1 VKISIS
7 GIRGIFGKDLML
19 NDVLKFSNNFSVLIK
34 SKKCVI
40 GTDTRLSRNMI
51 AETVKAGLMQCGIDI
66 YNLGIVPTPVV
77 FRESRKYGAGIVIT
91 SSHNPT
97 EWNGLK
103 LIIEG
108 KGVNQEQLEI
118 ITNEQ
123 ITSKSN
129 IGLENNINS
138 AYIDDAVKII
148 GKVSNS
154 PKVIVD
160 VGGGSAK
167 NIASSLLQK
176 IGCNVI
182 TINDD
187 LEKSS
192 RGPDPTSDPLDELI
206 SKSKDSDI
214 GFAFDLDA
222 DRLVVVK
229 NGKKL
234 SSDVTL
240 GLGVAKALQLGCK
253 NFVLSLDTS
262 ISIEKYIKKKGGT
275 VFRSKVGEVNVIEK
289 IIETQSCAGGEGS
302 SGGFIFPDFNFCRD
316 GILTSGL
323 IVSLMRKDEF
333 HDVLNLMEGY
343 HQIRE
348 KIEVDLECQEKIL
361 KAVFD
366 ILKEKYRDLQTLD
379 GIKVVVN
386 EDSWFLIRKSNTE
399 NIIRISTESNSL
411 EDAKNIHLQIKELVK
426 QSHEQIK
433 RKKDN

>member
-1 VKISIS
+1 
-7 GIRGIFGKDLML
+7 
-19 NDVLKFSNNFSVLIK
+19 
-34 SKKCVI
+34 
-40 GTDTRLSRNMI
+40 
-51 AETVKAGLMQCGIDI
+51 MQCGVDI
-66 YNLGIVPTPVV
+66 YNLGVVPTPVV
-77 FRESRKYGAGIVIT
+77 FRESQKYGAGIVVT
-91 SSHNPT
+91 ASHNPT

-103 LIIEG
+103 MLIDG
-108 KGVNQEQLEI
+108 KGINQEQLDL

-123 ITSKSN
+123 VTNKSK

-138 AYIDDAVKII
+138 AYVDEAAQII
-148 GKVSNS
+148 GKVSDN

-176 IGCNVI
+176 IGCDVI
-182 TINDD
+182 TINND

-192 RGPDPTSDPLDELI
+192 RGPDPTSDPLDELV
-206 SKSKDSDI
+206 SKSKNVDI

-234 SSDVTL
+234 SSDSTL
-240 GLGVAKALQLGCK
+240 GLGVAKALELGCK
-253 NFVLSLDTS
+253 NFVLSQDTS

-289 IIETQSCAGGEGS
+289 IVETQSCAGGEGS

-333 HDVLNLMEGY
+333 SDVLNLMEKY

-348 KIEVDLECQEKIL
+348 KIEVGLEYQEKIL
-361 KAVFD
+361 KNLFD
-366 ILKEKYRDLQTLD
+366 VLKEKYRNLQTLD
-379 GIKVVVN
+379 GIKVIVD

-411 EDAKNIHLQIKELVK
+411 EDARNIHLQTKELVK
-426 QSHEQIK
+426 QSYEQIK
-433 RKKDN
+433 

>member
-1 VKISIS
+1 
-7 GIRGIFGKDLML
+7 ML
-19 NDVLKFSNNFSVLIK
+19 NDVLKFSNSFSVLIK
-34 SKKCVI
+34 SKKCAV
-40 GTDTRLSRNMI
+40 GTDTRLSRNII
-51 AETVKAGLMQCGIDI
+51 AETVKAGLMQCGVDI
-66 YNLGIVPTPVV
+66 YNLGVVPTPVV
-77 FRESRKYGAGIVIT
+77 FRESRKYGAGIVVT
-91 SSHNPT
+91 ASHNPT

-103 LIIEG
+103 MLIDG
-108 KGVNQEQLEI
+108 KGINQEQLDL

-123 ITSKSN
+123 VTNKSK

-138 AYIDDAVKII
+138 AYVDEAAQII
-148 GKVSNS
+148 GKVSDN

-176 IGCNVI
+176 IGCDVI
-182 TINDD
+182 TINND

-192 RGPDPTSDPLDELI
+192 RGPDPTSDPLDELV
-206 SKSKDSDI
+206 SKSKDVDI

-234 SSDVTL
+234 SSDSTL
-240 GLGVAKALQLGCK
+240 GLGVAKALELGCK

-289 IIETQSCAGGEGS
+289 IVETQSCAGGEGS

-333 HDVLNLMEGY
+333 SDVLNLMEKY

-348 KIEVDLECQEKIL
+348 KIEVGLEYQEKVL
-361 KAVFD
+361 KNLFD
-366 ILKEKYRDLQTLD
+366 VLKEKYRNLQTLD
-379 GIKVVVN
+379 GIKVIVD

-411 EDAKNIHLQIKELVK
+411 EDARNIHLQIKELVK
-426 QSHEQIK
+426 QSYEQIK
-433 RKKDN
+433 

>member
-1 VKISIS
+1 
-7 GIRGIFGKDLML
+7 ML
-19 NDVLKFSNNFSVLIK
+19 NDILKFSDSFSVLIK
-34 SKKCVI
+34 SKKCVV
-40 GTDTRLSRNMI
+40 GTDTRLSRNII
-51 AETVKAGLMQCGIDI
+51 AETVKAGLMQCGVDI

-77 FRESRKYGAGIVIT
+77 FRESQKYGAGIVVT
-91 SSHNPT
+91 ASHNPT

-103 LIIEG
+103 MLIDG
-108 KGVNQEQLEI
+108 KGINQEHLDL

-123 ITSKSN
+123 VTNKSM

-138 AYIDDAVKII
+138 AYVDEAAQII
-148 GKVSNS
+148 GKVSDN

-176 IGCNVI
+176 IGCDVI
-182 TINDD
+182 TINND

-192 RGPDPTSDPLDELI
+192 RGPDPTSDPLDELV
-206 SKSKDSDI
+206 SKSKDVDI

-234 SSDVTL
+234 SSDSTL
-240 GLGVAKALQLGCK
+240 GLGVAKALELGCK

-289 IIETQSCAGGEGS
+289 IVETQSCAGGEGS

-333 HDVLNLMEGY
+333 SDVLNLMEKY

-348 KIEVDLECQEKIL
+348 KIEVGLEYQEKVL
-361 KAVFD
+361 KNLFD
-366 ILKEKYRDLQTLD
+366 VLKEKYRNLQTLD
-379 GIKVVVN
+379 GIKVIVD

-411 EDAKNIHLQIKELVK
+411 EDARNIHLQTKELVK
-426 QSHEQIK
+426 QSYEQIK
-433 RKKDN
+433 

>member
-1 VKISIS
+1 
-7 GIRGIFGKDLML
+7 ML
-19 NDVLKFSNNFSVLIK
+19 NDILKFSNSFSVLIK
-34 SKKCVI
+34 SKKCVV
-40 GTDTRLSRNMI
+40 GTDTRLSRNII
-51 AETVKAGLMQCGIDI
+51 AETVKAGLMLCGVDI

-77 FRESRKYGAGIVIT
+77 FRESRKYGAGIVVT
-91 SSHNPT
+91 ASHNPT

-103 LIIEG
+103 MLIDG
-108 KGVNQEQLEI
+108 KGINQEQLDL

-123 ITSKSN
+123 VTNKSK

-138 AYIDDAVKII
+138 AYVDEAAQII
-148 GKVSNS
+148 GKVSDN

-176 IGCNVI
+176 IGCDVI
-182 TINDD
+182 TINND

-192 RGPDPTSDPLDELI
+192 RGPDPTSDPLDELV
-206 SKSKDSDI
+206 SKSKDVDI

-234 SSDVTL
+234 SSDSTL
-240 GLGVAKALQLGCK
+240 GLGVAKALELGCK

-275 VFRSKVGEVNVIEK
+275 VFRSKVGEVNVIKK
-289 IIETQSCAGGEGS
+289 IVETQSCAGGEGS

-333 HDVLNLMEGY
+333 SDVLNLMEKY

-348 KIEVDLECQEKIL
+348 KIEVGLEYQEKVL
-361 KAVFD
+361 KNLFD
-366 ILKEKYRDLQTLD
+366 VLKEKYRNLQTLD
-379 GIKVVVN
+379 GIKVIVD

-411 EDAKNIHLQIKELVK
+411 EDARNIHLQTKELVK
-426 QSHEQIK
+426 QSYEQIK
-433 RKKDN
+433 

>member
-1 VKISIS
+1 
-7 GIRGIFGKDLML
+7 ML
-19 NDVLKFSNNFSVLIK
+19 NDVLKFSNSFSVLIK
-34 SKKCVI
+34 SKKCVV
-40 GTDTRLSRNMI
+40 GTDTRLSRNII
-51 AETVKAGLMQCGIDI
+51 AETVKAGLMQCGVDI
-66 YNLGIVPTPVV
+66 YNLGVVPTPVI
-77 FRESRKYGAGIVIT
+77 FRESRKYGAGIVVT
-91 SSHNPT
+91 ASHNPT

-103 LIIEG
+103 MLIDG
-108 KGVNQEQLEI
+108 KGINQEQVDL

-123 ITSKSN
+123 VTNKSK

-138 AYIDDAVKII
+138 AYVDEAAQII
-148 GKVSNS
+148 GKVSDN

-176 IGCNVI
+176 IGCDVI
-182 TINDD
+182 TINND

-192 RGPDPTSDPLDELI
+192 RGPDPTSDPLDELV
-206 SKSKDSDI
+206 SKSKDVDI

-234 SSDVTL
+234 SSDSTL
-240 GLGVAKALQLGCK
+240 GLGVAKALELGCK

-289 IIETQSCAGGEGS
+289 IVETQSCAGGEGS

-333 HDVLNLMEGY
+333 SDVLNLMEKY

-348 KIEVDLECQEKIL
+348 KIEVGLEYQEKIL
-361 KAVFD
+361 KNLFD
-366 ILKEKYRDLQTLD
+366 VLKEKYRNLQTLD
-379 GIKVVVN
+379 GIKVIVD

-411 EDAKNIHLQIKELVK
+411 EDARNIHLQTKELVK
-426 QSHEQIK
+426 QSYEQIK
-433 RKKDN
+433 

>member
-1 VKISIS
+1 
-7 GIRGIFGKDLML
+7 ML
-19 NDVLKFSNNFSVLIK
+19 NDVLKFSNSFSVLIK
-34 SKKCVI
+34 SKKCVV
-40 GTDTRLSRNMI
+40 GTDTRLSRNII
-51 AETVKAGLMQCGIDI
+51 AETVKAGLMQCGVDI
-66 YNLGIVPTPVV
+66 YNLGVVPTPVV
-77 FRESRKYGAGIVIT
+77 FKESQKYGAGIVVT
-91 SSHNPT
+91 ASHNPT

-103 LIIEG
+103 MLIDG
-108 KGVNQEQLEI
+108 KGINQEQLDL

-123 ITSKSN
+123 VTDKSK

-138 AYIDDAVKII
+138 AYVDEAAQII
-148 GKVSNS
+148 GKVSDN

-176 IGCNVI
+176 IGCDVI
-182 TINDD
+182 TINND

-192 RGPDPTSDPLDELI
+192 RGPDPTSDPLDELV
-206 SKSKDSDI
+206 SKSKNVDI

-234 SSDVTL
+234 SSDSTL
-240 GLGVAKALQLGCK
+240 GLGVAKALELGCK
-253 NFVLSLDTS
+253 NFVLSQDTS

-275 VFRSKVGEVNVIEK
+275 VFRSKIGEVNVIEK
-289 IIETQSCAGGEGS
+289 IVETQSCAGGEGS

-333 HDVLNLMEGY
+333 NDVLNLMEKY

-348 KIEVDLECQEKIL
+348 KIEVGLEYQEKVL
-361 KAVFD
+361 KNLFD
-366 ILKEKYRDLQTLD
+366 VLKEKYRNLQTLD
-379 GIKVVVN
+379 GIKVIVD

-411 EDAKNIHLQIKELVK
+411 EDARNIHLQTKELVK
-426 QSHEQIK
+426 QSYEQIK
-433 RKKDN
+433 

>member
-1 VKISIS
+1 
-7 GIRGIFGKDLML
+7 ML
-19 NDVLKFSNNFSVLIK
+19 NDVLKFSNSFSVLIK
-34 SKKCVI
+34 SKKCVV
-40 GTDTRLSRNMI
+40 GTDTRLSRNII
-51 AETVKAGLMQCGIDI
+51 AETVKAGLMQCGVDI
-66 YNLGIVPTPVV
+66 YNLGVVPTPVV
-77 FRESRKYGAGIVIT
+77 FRESRKYGAGIVVT
-91 SSHNPT
+91 ASHNPT

-103 LIIEG
+103 MLIDG
-108 KGVNQEQLEI
+108 KGINQEQLDL

-123 ITSKSN
+123 VTNKSK

-138 AYIDDAVKII
+138 AYVDEAAQII
-148 GKVSNS
+148 GKVSDN

-176 IGCNVI
+176 IGCDVI
-182 TINDD
+182 TINND

-192 RGPDPTSDPLDELI
+192 RGPDPTSDPLDELV
-206 SKSKDSDI
+206 SKSKDVDI

-234 SSDVTL
+234 SSDSTL
-240 GLGVAKALQLGCK
+240 GLGVAKALELGCK

-289 IIETQSCAGGEGS
+289 IVETQSCAGGEGS

-333 HDVLNLMEGY
+333 SDVLNLMEKY

-348 KIEVDLECQEKIL
+348 KIELGLEYQEKVL
-361 KAVFD
+361 KNLFD
-366 ILKEKYRDLQTLD
+366 VLKEKYRNLQTLD
-379 GIKVVVN
+379 GIKVIVD

-411 EDAKNIHLQIKELVK
+411 EDARNIHLQTKELVK
-426 QSHEQIK
+426 QSYEQIK
-433 RKKDN
+433 

>member
-1 VKISIS
+1 
-7 GIRGIFGKDLML
+7 ML

-34 SKKCVI
+34 SKKCVV
-40 GTDTRLSRNMI
+40 GTDTRLSRNII
-51 AETVKAGLMQCGIDI
+51 AENVKAGLMQCGVDI

-77 FRESRKYGAGIVIT
+77 FRESQKYGAGIVVT
-91 SSHNPT
+91 ASHNPT

-103 LIIEG
+103 MLIDG
-108 KGVNQEQLEI
+108 KGINQEQLDL

-123 ITSKSN
+123 VTNKSK

-138 AYIDDAVKII
+138 AYVDEAAQII
-148 GKVSNS
+148 GKVSDN

-176 IGCNVI
+176 IGCDVI
-182 TINDD
+182 TINND

-192 RGPDPTSDPLDELI
+192 RGPDPTSDPLDELV
-206 SKSKDSDI
+206 SKSKDVDI

-234 SSDVTL
+234 SSDSTL
-240 GLGVAKALQLGCK
+240 GLGVAKALELGCK

-289 IIETQSCAGGEGS
+289 IVETQSCAGGEGS

-333 HDVLNLMEGY
+333 SDVLNLMEKY

-348 KIEVDLECQEKIL
+348 KIEVGLEYQEKVL
-361 KAVFD
+361 KNLFD
-366 ILKEKYRDLQTLD
+366 VLKEKYRNLQTLD
-379 GIKVVVN
+379 GIKVIVD

-411 EDAKNIHLQIKELVK
+411 EDARNIHLQTKELVK
-426 QSHEQIK
+426 QSYEQIK
-433 RKKDN
+433 

>member
-1 VKISIS
+1 
-7 GIRGIFGKDLML
+7 ML
-19 NDVLKFSNNFSVLIK
+19 NDVLKFSNSFSVLIK
-34 SKKCVI
+34 SKKCVV
-40 GTDTRLSRNMI
+40 GTDTRLSRNII
-51 AETVKAGLMQCGIDI
+51 AETVKAGLMQCGVDI
-66 YNLGIVPTPVV
+66 YNLGVVPTPVV
-77 FRESRKYGAGIVIT
+77 FRESRKYGAGIVVT
-91 SSHNPT
+91 ASHNPT

-103 LIIEG
+103 MLIDG
-108 KGVNQEQLEI
+108 KGINQEQLDL

-123 ITSKSN
+123 VTNKSK

-138 AYIDDAVKII
+138 AYVDEAAQII
-148 GKVSNS
+148 GKVSDN

-176 IGCNVI
+176 IGCDVI
-182 TINDD
+182 TINND

-192 RGPDPTSDPLDELI
+192 RGPDPTSDPLDELV
-206 SKSKDSDI
+206 SKSKDVDI

-234 SSDVTL
+234 SSDSTL
-240 GLGVAKALQLGCK
+240 GLGVAKALELGCK

-289 IIETQSCAGGEGS
+289 IVETQSCAGGEGS

-333 HDVLNLMEGY
+333 SDVLNLMEKY

-348 KIEVDLECQEKIL
+348 KIEVGLEYQEKIL
-361 KAVFD
+361 KNLFD
-366 ILKEKYRDLQTLD
+366 VLKEKYRNLQTLD
-379 GIKVVVN
+379 GIKVVVD

-411 EDAKNIHLQIKELVK
+411 EDARNIHLQTKELVK
-426 QSHEQIK
+426 QSYEQIK
-433 RKKDN
+433 

>member
-1 VKISIS
+1 
-7 GIRGIFGKDLML
+7 ML

-34 SKKCVI
+34 SKKCVV
-40 GTDTRLSRNMI
+40 GTDTRLSRNII
-51 AETVKAGLMQCGIDI
+51 AETVKAGLMQCGVDI
-66 YNLGIVPTPVV
+66 YNLGVVPTPVV
-77 FRESRKYGAGIVIT
+77 FRESQKYGAGIVVT
-91 SSHNPT
+91 ASHNPT

-103 LIIEG
+103 MLIDG
-108 KGVNQEQLEI
+108 KGINQEQLDL

-123 ITSKSN
+123 VTNKSK

-138 AYIDDAVKII
+138 AYVDEAAQII
-148 GKVSNS
+148 GKVSDN

-176 IGCNVI
+176 IGCDVI
-182 TINDD
+182 TINND

-192 RGPDPTSDPLDELI
+192 RGPDPTSDPLDELV
-206 SKSKDSDI
+206 SKSKNVDI

-234 SSDVTL
+234 SSDSTL
-240 GLGVAKALQLGCK
+240 GLGVAKALELGCK

-289 IIETQSCAGGEGS
+289 IVETQSCAGGEGS

-333 HDVLNLMEGY
+333 SDVLNLMEKY

-348 KIEVDLECQEKIL
+348 KIEVGLEYQEKVL
-361 KAVFD
+361 KNLFD
-366 ILKEKYRDLQTLD
+366 ILKEKYRNLQTLD
-379 GIKVVVN
+379 GIKVIVG

-411 EDAKNIHLQIKELVK
+411 EDARNIHLQTKELVK
-426 QSHEQIK
+426 QSYEQIK
-433 RKKDN
+433 

>member
-1 VKISIS
+1 
-7 GIRGIFGKDLML
+7 ML

-316 GILTSGL
+316 GI
-323 IVSLMRKDEF
+323 
-333 HDVLNLMEGY
+333 
-343 HQIRE
+343 
-348 KIEVDLECQEKIL
+348 
-361 KAVFD
+361 
-366 ILKEKYRDLQTLD
+366 
-379 GIKVVVN
+379 
-386 EDSWFLIRKSNTE
+386 
-399 NIIRISTESNSL
+399 
-411 EDAKNIHLQIKELVK
+411 
-426 QSHEQIK
+426 
-433 RKKDN
+433 

>member
-1 VKISIS
+1 
-7 GIRGIFGKDLML
+7 ML
-19 NDVLKFSNNFSVLIK
+19 NDILKFSNSFSVLIK
-34 SKKCVI
+34 SKKCVV
-40 GTDTRLSRNMI
+40 GTDTRLSRNII
-51 AETVKAGLMQCGIDI
+51 AETVKAGLMQCGVDI
-66 YNLGIVPTPVV
+66 YNLGVVPTPVV
-77 FRESRKYGAGIVIT
+77 FRESRKYGAGIVVT
-91 SSHNPT
+91 ASHNPT

-103 LIIEG
+103 MLIDG
-108 KGVNQEQLEI
+108 KGINQEQLDL

-123 ITSKSN
+123 VTNKSK

-138 AYIDDAVKII
+138 AYVDEAAQII
-148 GKVSNS
+148 GKVSDN

-176 IGCNVI
+176 IGCDVI
-182 TINDD
+182 TINND

-192 RGPDPTSDPLDELI
+192 RGPDPTSDPLDELV
-206 SKSKDSDI
+206 SKSKDVDI

-234 SSDVTL
+234 SSDSTL
-240 GLGVAKALQLGCK
+240 GLGVAKALELGCK

-289 IIETQSCAGGEGS
+289 IVETQSCAGGEGS

-333 HDVLNLMEGY
+333 SDVLNLMEKY

-348 KIEVDLECQEKIL
+348 KIEVGLEYQEKVL
-361 KAVFD
+361 KNLFD
-366 ILKEKYRDLQTLD
+366 ILKEKYRNLQTLD
-379 GIKVVVN
+379 GIKVIVD

-411 EDAKNIHLQIKELVK
+411 EDARNIHLQTKELVK
-426 QSHEQIK
+426 QSYEQIK
-433 RKKDN
+433 

>member
-1 VKISIS
+1 
-7 GIRGIFGKDLML
+7 ML
-19 NDVLKFSNNFSVLIK
+19 NDVLKFSNSFSVLIK
-34 SKKCVI
+34 SKKCVV
-40 GTDTRLSRNMI
+40 GTDTRLSRNII
-51 AETVKAGLMQCGIDI
+51 AETVKAGLMQCGVDI
-66 YNLGIVPTPVV
+66 YNLGVVPTPVV
-77 FRESRKYGAGIVIT
+77 FRESRKYGAGIVVT
-91 SSHNPT
+91 ASHNPT

-103 LIIEG
+103 MLIDG
-108 KGVNQEQLEI
+108 KGINQEQLDL

-123 ITSKSN
+123 VTNKSK

-138 AYIDDAVKII
+138 AYVDEAAQII
-148 GKVSNS
+148 GKVSDN

-176 IGCNVI
+176 IGCDVI
-182 TINDD
+182 TINND

-192 RGPDPTSDPLDELI
+192 RGPDPTSDPLDELV
-206 SKSKDSDI
+206 SKSKVVDI

-234 SSDVTL
+234 SSDSTL
-240 GLGVAKALQLGCK
+240 GLGVAKALELGCK

-289 IIETQSCAGGEGS
+289 IVETQSCAGGEGS

-333 HDVLNLMEGY
+333 SDVLNLMEKY

-348 KIEVDLECQEKIL
+348 KIEVGLEYQEKVL
-361 KAVFD
+361 KNLFD
-366 ILKEKYRDLQTLD
+366 ILKEKYRNLQTLD
-379 GIKVVVN
+379 GIKVIVD

-411 EDAKNIHLQIKELVK
+411 EDARNIHLQTKELVK
-426 QSHEQIK
+426 QSYEQIK
-433 RKKDN
+433 

>member
-1 VKISIS
+1 
-7 GIRGIFGKDLML
+7 ML
-19 NDVLKFSNNFSVLIK
+19 NDVLKFSNSFSVLIK
-34 SKKCVI
+34 SKKCVV
-40 GTDTRLSRNMI
+40 GTDTRLSRNII
-51 AETVKAGLMQCGIDI
+51 AETVKAGLMQCGVDI
-66 YNLGIVPTPVV
+66 YNLGVVPTPVV
-77 FRESRKYGAGIVIT
+77 FRESRKYGAGIVVT
-91 SSHNPT
+91 ASHNPT

-103 LIIEG
+103 MLIDG
-108 KGVNQEQLEI
+108 KGINQEQLDL

-123 ITSKSN
+123 VTNKSK

-138 AYIDDAVKII
+138 AYVDEAAQII
-148 GKVSNS
+148 GKISDN

-167 NIASSLLQK
+167 NTASSLLQK
-176 IGCNVI
+176 IGCDVI
-182 TINDD
+182 TINND

-192 RGPDPTSDPLDELI
+192 RGPDPTSDPLDELV
-206 SKSKDSDI
+206 SKSKDVDI

-234 SSDVTL
+234 SSDSTL
-240 GLGVAKALQLGCK
+240 GLGVAKALELGCK
-253 NFVLSLDTS
+253 NFVLSQDTS

-289 IIETQSCAGGEGS
+289 IVETQSCAGGEGS

-333 HDVLNLMEGY
+333 SDVLNLMEKY

-348 KIEVDLECQEKIL
+348 KIEVGLEYQEKIL
-361 KAVFD
+361 KNLFD
-366 ILKEKYRDLQTLD
+366 ILKEKYRNLQTLD
-379 GIKVVVN
+379 GIKVIVD
-386 EDSWFLIRKSNTE
+386 EDSLILIRKSNTE

-411 EDAKNIHLQIKELVK
+411 EDARNIHLQTKELVK
-426 QSHEQIK
+426 QSYEQIK
-433 RKKDN
+433 

>member
-1 VKISIS
+1 
-7 GIRGIFGKDLML
+7 ML

-34 SKKCVI
+34 SKKCVV
-40 GTDTRLSRNMI
+40 GTDTRLSRNII
-51 AETVKAGLMQCGIDI
+51 AETVKAGLMQCGVDI

-77 FRESRKYGAGIVIT
+77 FRESQKYGAGIVVT
-91 SSHNPT
+91 ASHNPT

-103 LIIEG
+103 MLIDG
-108 KGVNQEQLEI
+108 KGINQEQLDL

-123 ITSKSN
+123 VTNKSK

-138 AYIDDAVKII
+138 AYVDEAAQII
-148 GKVSNS
+148 GKVSDN

-167 NIASSLLQK
+167 NIVSSLLQK
-176 IGCNVI
+176 IGCDVI
-182 TINDD
+182 TINND

-192 RGPDPTSDPLDELI
+192 RGPDPTSDPLDELV
-206 SKSKDSDI
+206 SKSKDVDI

-234 SSDVTL
+234 SSDSTL
-240 GLGVAKALQLGCK
+240 GLGVAKALELGCK

-275 VFRSKVGEVNVIEK
+275 VFRSKVGEVNVIKK
-289 IIETQSCAGGEGS
+289 IVETQSCAGGEGS

-333 HDVLNLMEGY
+333 SDVLNLMEKY

-348 KIEVDLECQEKIL
+348 KIEVGLEYQEKVL
-361 KAVFD
+361 KNLFGV
-366 ILKEKYRDLQTLD
+366 LKEKYRNLQTLD
-379 GIKVVVN
+379 GIKVIVD
-386 EDSWFLIRKSNTE
+386 EDRWFLIRKSNTE

-411 EDAKNIHLQIKELVK
+411 EDARNIHLQTKELVK
-426 QSHEQIK
+426 QSYEQIK
-433 RKKDN
+433 

>member
-1 VKISIS
+1 
-7 GIRGIFGKDLML
+7 ML
-19 NDVLKFSNNFSVLIK
+19 NDVLKFSNSFSVLIK
-34 SKKCVI
+34 SKKCVV
-40 GTDTRLSRNMI
+40 GTDTRLSRNII
-51 AETVKAGLMQCGIDI
+51 AETVKAGLMQCGVDI
-66 YNLGIVPTPVV
+66 YNLGVVPTPVV
-77 FRESRKYGAGIVIT
+77 FRESRKYGAGIVVT
-91 SSHNPT
+91 ASHNPT

-103 LIIEG
+103 MLIDG
-108 KGVNQEQLEI
+108 KGINQEQLDL

-123 ITSKSN
+123 VTNKSK

-138 AYIDDAVKII
+138 AYVDEAAQII
-148 GKVSNS
+148 GKVSDN

-176 IGCNVI
+176 IGCDVI
-182 TINDD
+182 TINND

-192 RGPDPTSDPLDELI
+192 RGPDPTSDPLDELV
-206 SKSKDSDI
+206 SKSKNVDI

-234 SSDVTL
+234 SSDSTL
-240 GLGVAKALQLGCK
+240 GLGVAKALELGCK

-289 IIETQSCAGGEGS
+289 IVETQSCAGGEGS

-333 HDVLNLMEGY
+333 SDVLNLMEKY

-348 KIEVDLECQEKIL
+348 KIEVGLEYQEKIL
-361 KAVFD
+361 KNLFD
-366 ILKEKYRDLQTLD
+366 VLKEKYRNLQTLD
-379 GIKVVVN
+379 GIKVIVD

-411 EDAKNIHLQIKELVK
+411 EDARNIHLQTKELVK
-426 QSHEQIK
+426 QSYEQIK
-433 RKKDN
+433 

>member
-1 VKISIS
+1 
-7 GIRGIFGKDLML
+7 ML

-40 GTDTRLSRNMI
+40 GTDTRLSRNII
-51 AETVKAGLMQCGIDI
+51 AETVKAGLMQCGVDI
-66 YNLGIVPTPVV
+66 YNLGVVPTPVV
-77 FRESRKYGAGIVIT
+77 FRESQKYGAGIVVT
-91 SSHNPT
+91 ASHNPT

-103 LIIEG
+103 MLIDG
-108 KGVNQEQLEI
+108 KGINQEQLDL

-123 ITSKSN
+123 VTNKSK

-138 AYIDDAVKII
+138 TYVDEAAQII
-148 GKVSNS
+148 GKVSDN

-176 IGCNVI
+176 IGCDVI
-182 TINDD
+182 TINND

-192 RGPDPTSDPLDELI
+192 RGPDPTSDPLDELV
-206 SKSKDSDI
+206 SKSKDVDI

-234 SSDVTL
+234 SSDSTL
-240 GLGVAKALQLGCK
+240 GLGVAKALELGCK

-289 IIETQSCAGGEGS
+289 IVETQSCAGGEGS

-333 HDVLNLMEGY
+333 SDVLNLMEKY

-348 KIEVDLECQEKIL
+348 KIEVELEYQEKIL
-361 KAVFD
+361 KNLFD
-366 ILKEKYRDLQTLD
+366 VLKEKYRNLQTLD
-379 GIKVVVN
+379 GIKVVVD

-411 EDAKNIHLQIKELVK
+411 EDARNIHLQTKELVK
-426 QSHEQIK
+426 QSYEQIK
-433 RKKDN
+433 

>member
-1 VKISIS
+1 
-7 GIRGIFGKDLML
+7 ML

-40 GTDTRLSRNMI
+40 GTETRLSRNMI

-129 IGLENNINS
+129 IGLENSINS

-148 GKVSNS
+148 GNVSNS

-182 TINDD
+182 TINND

-366 ILKEKYRDLQTLD
+366 ILKEKYGDLQTLD

>member
-1 VKISIS
+1 
-7 GIRGIFGKDLML
+7 ML
-19 NDVLKFSNNFSVLIK
+19 NDVLKFSNSFSVLIK
-34 SKKCVI
+34 SKKCVV
-40 GTDTRLSRNMI
+40 GTDTRLSRNII
-51 AETVKAGLMQCGIDI
+51 AETVKAGLMQCGVDI
-66 YNLGIVPTPVV
+66 YNLGVVPTPVV
-77 FRESRKYGAGIVIT
+77 FRESQKYGAGIVVT
-91 SSHNPT
+91 ASHNPT

-103 LIIEG
+103 MLIDG
-108 KGVNQEQLEI
+108 KGINQEQLDL

-123 ITSKSN
+123 VTNKSK

-138 AYIDDAVKII
+138 AYVDEAAQII
-148 GKVSNS
+148 GKVSDN

-176 IGCNVI
+176 IGCDVI
-182 TINDD
+182 TINND

-192 RGPDPTSDPLDELI
+192 RGPDPTSDPLDELV
-206 SKSKDSDI
+206 SKSKNVDI

-234 SSDVTL
+234 SSDSTL
-240 GLGVAKALQLGCK
+240 GLGVAKALELGCK
-253 NFVLSLDTS
+253 NFVLSQDTS

-289 IIETQSCAGGEGS
+289 IVETQSCAGGEGS

-333 HDVLNLMEGY
+333 SDVLNLMEKY

-348 KIEVDLECQEKIL
+348 KIEVGLEYQEKVL
-361 KAVFD
+361 KNLFD
-366 ILKEKYRDLQTLD
+366 VLKEKYRNLQTLD
-379 GIKVVVN
+379 GIKVIVD

-411 EDAKNIHLQIKELVK
+411 EDARNIHLQTKELVK
-426 QSHEQIK
+426 QSYEQIK
-433 RKKDN
+433 

>member
-1 VKISIS
+1 
-7 GIRGIFGKDLML
+7 ML

-34 SKKCVI
+34 SKKCVV
-40 GTDTRLSRNMI
+40 GTDTRLSRNII
-51 AETVKAGLMQCGIDI
+51 AETVKAGLMQCGVDI
-66 YNLGIVPTPVV
+66 YNLGVVPTPVV
-77 FRESRKYGAGIVIT
+77 FRESRKYGAGIVVT
-91 SSHNPT
+91 ASHNPT

-103 LIIEG
+103 MLIDG
-108 KGVNQEQLEI
+108 KGINQEQLDL

-123 ITSKSN
+123 VTNKSK

-138 AYIDDAVKII
+138 AYVDEAAQII
-148 GKVSNS
+148 GKVSDN

-176 IGCNVI
+176 IGCDVI
-182 TINDD
+182 TINND

-192 RGPDPTSDPLDELI
+192 RGPDPTSDPLDELV
-206 SKSKDSDI
+206 SKSKDVDI

-234 SSDVTL
+234 SSDSTL
-240 GLGVAKALQLGCK
+240 GLGVAKALELGCK

-289 IIETQSCAGGEGS
+289 IVETQSCAGGEGS

-333 HDVLNLMEGY
+333 SDVLNLMEKY

-348 KIEVDLECQEKIL
+348 KIEVGLEYQEKVL
-361 KAVFD
+361 KNLFD
-366 ILKEKYRDLQTLD
+366 VLKEKYRNLQTLD
-379 GIKVVVN
+379 GIKVIID

-411 EDAKNIHLQIKELVK
+411 EYARNIHLQTKELVK
-426 QSHEQIK
+426 QSYEQIK
-433 RKKDN
+433 

>member
-1 VKISIS
+1 
-7 GIRGIFGKDLML
+7 ML
-19 NDVLKFSNNFSVLIK
+19 NDVLKFSNSFSVLIK
-34 SKKCVI
+34 SKKCVV
-40 GTDTRLSRNMI
+40 GTDTRLSRNII
-51 AETVKAGLMQCGIDI
+51 AETVKAGLMQCGVDI
-66 YNLGIVPTPVV
+66 YNLGVVPTPVV
-77 FRESRKYGAGIVIT
+77 FRESQKYGAGIVVT
-91 SSHNPT
+91 ASHNPT

-103 LIIEG
+103 MLIDG
-108 KGVNQEQLEI
+108 KGINQEQLDL

-123 ITSKSN
+123 VTNKSK

-138 AYIDDAVKII
+138 AYVDEAAQII
-148 GKVSNS
+148 GKVSDN

-176 IGCNVI
+176 IGCDVI
-182 TINDD
+182 TINND

-192 RGPDPTSDPLDELI
+192 RGPDPTSDPLDELV
-206 SKSKDSDI
+206 SKSKDVDI

-234 SSDVTL
+234 SSDSTL
-240 GLGVAKALQLGCK
+240 GLGVAKALELGCK

-275 VFRSKVGEVNVIEK
+275 VFRSRVGEVNVIEK
-289 IIETQSCAGGEGS
+289 IVETQSCAGGEGS

-333 HDVLNLMEGY
+333 SDVLNLMEKY

-348 KIEVDLECQEKIL
+348 KIEVGLEYQEKVL
-361 KAVFD
+361 KNLFD
-366 ILKEKYRDLQTLD
+366 VLKEKYRNLQTLD
-379 GIKVVVN
+379 GIKVIVD

-411 EDAKNIHLQIKELVK
+411 EDARNIHLQTKELVK
-426 QSHEQIK
+426 QSYEQIK
-433 RKKDN
+433 

>member
-1 VKISIS
+1 
-7 GIRGIFGKDLML
+7 ML
-19 NDVLKFSNNFSVLIK
+19 NDVLKFSNSFSVLIK
-34 SKKCVI
+34 SKKCVV
-40 GTDTRLSRNMI
+40 GTDTRLSRNII
-51 AETVKAGLMQCGIDI
+51 AETVKAGLMQCGVDI
-66 YNLGIVPTPVV
+66 YNLGVVPTPVV
-77 FRESRKYGAGIVIT
+77 FRESQKYGAGIVVT
-91 SSHNPT
+91 ASHNPT

-103 LIIEG
+103 MLIDG
-108 KGVNQEQLEI
+108 KGINQEQLDL

-123 ITSKSN
+123 VTNKSK

-138 AYIDDAVKII
+138 AYVDEAAQII
-148 GKVSNS
+148 GKVSDN

-176 IGCNVI
+176 IGCDVI
-182 TINDD
+182 TINND

-192 RGPDPTSDPLDELI
+192 RGPDPTSDPLDELV
-206 SKSKDSDI
+206 SKSKNADI

-234 SSDVTL
+234 SSDSTL
-240 GLGVAKALQLGCK
+240 GLGVAKALELGCK
-253 NFVLSLDTS
+253 NFVLSQDTS

-289 IIETQSCAGGEGS
+289 IVETQSCAGGEGS

-333 HDVLNLMEGY
+333 SDVLNLMEKY

-348 KIEVDLECQEKIL
+348 KIEVGLEYQEKVL
-361 KAVFD
+361 KNLFD
-366 ILKEKYRDLQTLD
+366 ILKEKYRNLQTLD
-379 GIKVVVN
+379 GIKVIVD

-411 EDAKNIHLQIKELVK
+411 EDARNIHLQTKELVK
-426 QSHEQIK
+426 QSYEQIK
-433 RKKDN
+433 

>member
-19 NDVLKFSNNFSVLIK
+19 NDILKFSNNFSVLIK

-40 GTDTRLSRNMI
+40 GTDTRLSRNII
-51 AETVKAGLMQCGIDI
+51 AETVKAGLMQCGIDV

-77 FRESRKYGAGIVIT
+77 FRESRKYGAGIAVT
-91 SSHNPT
+91 ASHNPT

-103 LIIEG
+103 MLIDG
-108 KGVNQEQLEI
+108 KGVNQEQLDL

-123 ITSKSN
+123 VTNKSK

-138 AYIDDAVKII
+138 AYVDEAAKII
-148 GKVSNS
+148 GKVHNS
-154 PKVIVD
+154 HKVIVD

-182 TINDD
+182 TINND

-229 NGKKL
+229 DGKKL

-275 VFRSKVGEVNVIEK
+275 IFRSKVGEVNVIEK
-289 IIETQSCAGGEGS
+289 MTETQSCAGGEGS

-333 HDVLNLMEGY
+333 NDVLNLMEGY

-348 KIEVDLECQEKIL
+348 KIEVGLEYQEKVL
-361 KAVFD
+361 KTMFET
-366 ILKEKYRDLQTLD
+366 LKEKYRDLQTLD
-379 GIKVVVN
+379 GIKVIVS

-411 EDAKNIHLQIKELVK
+411 ENARNIHLQIKELVK
-426 QSHEQIK
+426 QSYEQIK
-433 RKKDN
+433 

>member
-1 VKISIS
+1 
-7 GIRGIFGKDLML
+7 ML

-34 SKKCVI
+34 SKKCVV
-40 GTDTRLSRNMI
+40 GTDTRLSRNI
-51 AETVKAGLMQCGIDI
+51 IVENVKAGLMQCGVDI
-66 YNLGIVPTPVV
+66 YNLGVVPTPVV
-77 FRESRKYGAGIVIT
+77 FRESRKYGAGIVVT
-91 SSHNPT
+91 ASHNPT

-103 LIIEG
+103 MLIDG
-108 KGVNQEQLEI
+108 KGINQEQLDL

-123 ITSKSN
+123 VTNKSK

-138 AYIDDAVKII
+138 AYVDEAAQII
-148 GKVSNS
+148 GKVSDN

-176 IGCNVI
+176 IGCDVI
-182 TINDD
+182 TINND

-192 RGPDPTSDPLDELI
+192 RGPDPTSDPLDELV
-206 SKSKDSDI
+206 SKSKDVDI

-234 SSDVTL
+234 SSDSTL
-240 GLGVAKALQLGCK
+240 GLGVAKALELGCK
-253 NFVLSLDTS
+253 NFVLSQDTS

-289 IIETQSCAGGEGS
+289 IVETQSCAGGEGS

-323 IVSLMRKDEF
+323 IVSLIRKDEF
-333 HDVLNLMEGY
+333 SDVLNLMEKY

-348 KIEVDLECQEKIL
+348 KIEVGLEYQEKVL
-361 KAVFD
+361 KNLFD
-366 ILKEKYRDLQTLD
+366 VLKEKYRNLQTLD
-379 GIKVVVN
+379 GIKVIVD

-411 EDAKNIHLQIKELVK
+411 EDARNIHLQTKELVK
-426 QSHEQIK
+426 QSYEQIK
-433 RKKDN
+433 

>member
-1 VKISIS
+1 
-7 GIRGIFGKDLML
+7 ML
-19 NDVLKFSNNFSVLIK
+19 NDVLKFSNSFSVLIK
-34 SKKCVI
+34 SKKCVV
-40 GTDTRLSRNMI
+40 GTDTRLSRNII
-51 AETVKAGLMQCGIDI
+51 AETVKAGLMQCGVDI
-66 YNLGIVPTPVV
+66 YNLGVVPTPVV
-77 FRESRKYGAGIVIT
+77 FRESRKYGAGIVVT
-91 SSHNPT
+91 ASHNPT

-103 LIIEG
+103 MLIDG
-108 KGVNQEQLEI
+108 KGINQEQLDL

-123 ITSKSN
+123 VTNKSK
-129 IGLENNINS
+129 IGLENNVNS
-138 AYIDDAVKII
+138 AYVDEAAQII
-148 GKVSNS
+148 GKVSDN

-167 NIASSLLQK
+167 NTASSLLQK
-176 IGCNVI
+176 IGCDVI
-182 TINDD
+182 TINND

-192 RGPDPTSDPLDELI
+192 RGPDPTSDPLDELV
-206 SKSKDSDI
+206 SKSKDVDI

-234 SSDVTL
+234 SSDSTL
-240 GLGVAKALQLGCK
+240 GLGVAKALELGCK

-289 IIETQSCAGGEGS
+289 IVETQSCAGGEGS

-333 HDVLNLMEGY
+333 SDVLNLMEKY

-348 KIEVDLECQEKIL
+348 KIEVGLEYQEKVL
-361 KAVFD
+361 KNLFD
-366 ILKEKYRDLQTLD
+366 VLKEKYRNLQTLD
-379 GIKVVVN
+379 GIKVIVD

-411 EDAKNIHLQIKELVK
+411 EDARNIHLQTKELVK
-426 QSHEQIK
+426 QSYEQIK
-433 RKKDN
+433 

>member
-1 VKISIS
+1 
-7 GIRGIFGKDLML
+7 ML
-19 NDVLKFSNNFSVLIK
+19 NDVLKFSNSFSVLIK
-34 SKKCVI
+34 SKKCVV
-40 GTDTRLSRNMI
+40 GTDTRLSRNII
-51 AETVKAGLMQCGIDI
+51 AENVKAGLMQCGVDI
-66 YNLGIVPTPVV
+66 YNLGVVPTPVV
-77 FRESRKYGAGIVIT
+77 FRESRKYGAGIVVT
-91 SSHNPT
+91 ASHNPT

-103 LIIEG
+103 MLIDG
-108 KGVNQEQLEI
+108 KGINQEQLDL

-123 ITSKSN
+123 VTNKSK
-129 IGLENNINS
+129 IGLENNVNS
-138 AYIDDAVKII
+138 AYVDEAAQII
-148 GKVSNS
+148 GKVSDN

-176 IGCNVI
+176 IGCDVI
-182 TINDD
+182 TINND

-192 RGPDPTSDPLDELI
+192 RGPDPTSDPLDELV
-206 SKSKDSDI
+206 SKSKDVDI

-229 NGKKL
+229 NRKKL
-234 SSDVTL
+234 SSDATL
-240 GLGVAKALQLGCK
+240 GLGVAKALELGCK

-289 IIETQSCAGGEGS
+289 IVETQSCAGGEGS

-333 HDVLNLMEGY
+333 NDVLNLMEKY

-348 KIEVDLECQEKIL
+348 KIEVGLESQEKIL
-361 KAVFD
+361 KNLFD
-366 ILKEKYRDLQTLD
+366 VLKEKDRNLQTLD
-379 GIKVVVN
+379 GIKVIGD
-386 EDSWFLIRKSNTE
+386 EDSWFIIRKSNTE

-411 EDAKNIHLQIKELVK
+411 EDARNIHLQTKELVK
-426 QSHEQIK
+426 QSYEQIK
-433 RKKDN
+433 

>member
-19 NDVLKFSNNFSVLIK
+19 NDVLKFSNSFSVLIK
-34 SKKCVI
+34 SKKCVV
-40 GTDTRLSRNMI
+40 GTDTRLSRNII
-51 AETVKAGLMQCGIDI
+51 AETVKAGLMQCGVDI
-66 YNLGIVPTPVV
+66 YNLGVVPTPVV
-77 FRESRKYGAGIVIT
+77 FRESQKYGAGIVVT
-91 SSHNPT
+91 ASHNPT

-103 LIIEG
+103 MLIDG
-108 KGVNQEQLEI
+108 KGINQEQLDL

-123 ITSKSN
+123 VTNKSK

-138 AYIDDAVKII
+138 AYVDEAAQII
-148 GKVSNS
+148 GKVSDN

-176 IGCNVI
+176 IGCDVI
-182 TINDD
+182 TINND

-192 RGPDPTSDPLDELI
+192 RGPDPTSDPLDELV
-206 SKSKDSDI
+206 SKSKNVDI

-234 SSDVTL
+234 SSDSTL
-240 GLGVAKALQLGCK
+240 GLGVAKALELGCK

-289 IIETQSCAGGEGS
+289 IVETQSCAGGEGS

-333 HDVLNLMEGY
+333 SDVLNLMEKY

-348 KIEVDLECQEKIL
+348 KIEVGLEYQEKVL
-361 KAVFD
+361 KNLFD
-366 ILKEKYRDLQTLD
+366 VLKEKYRNLQTLD
-379 GIKVVVN
+379 GIKVIVD

-411 EDAKNIHLQIKELVK
+411 EDARNIHLQTKELVK
-426 QSHEQIK
+426 QSYEQIK
-433 RKKDN
+433 

>member
-1 VKISIS
+1 
-7 GIRGIFGKDLML
+7 ML

-129 IGLENNINS
+129 IGLENSINS

>member
-1 VKISIS
+1 
-7 GIRGIFGKDLML
+7 ML

-34 SKKCVI
+34 SKKCVV
-40 GTDTRLSRNMI
+40 GTDTRLSRNII
-51 AETVKAGLMQCGIDI
+51 AETVKAGLMQCGVDI

-77 FRESRKYGAGIVIT
+77 FRESQKYGAGIVVT
-91 SSHNPT
+91 AAHNPT

-103 LIIEG
+103 MLIDG
-108 KGVNQEQLEI
+108 KGINQEQLDL

-123 ITSKSN
+123 VTNKSK

-138 AYIDDAVKII
+138 AYVDEAAQII
-148 GKVSNS
+148 GKVSDS

-176 IGCNVI
+176 IGCDVI
-182 TINDD
+182 TINND

-192 RGPDPTSDPLDELI
+192 RGPDPTSDPLDELV
-206 SKSKDSDI
+206 SKSKDVDI

-234 SSDVTL
+234 SSDSTL
-240 GLGVAKALQLGCK
+240 GLGVVKALELGCK

-289 IIETQSCAGGEGS
+289 IVETQSCAGGEGS

-333 HDVLNLMEGY
+333 SDVLNLMEKY

-348 KIEVDLECQEKIL
+348 KIEVELEYQEKIL
-361 KAVFD
+361 KNLFD
-366 ILKEKYRDLQTLD
+366 VLKEKYRNLQTLD
-379 GIKVVVN
+379 GIKVVVD

-411 EDAKNIHLQIKELVK
+411 EDARNIHLQTKELVK
-426 QSHEQIK
+426 QSYEQIK
-433 RKKDN
+433 

>member
-1 VKISIS
+1 
-7 GIRGIFGKDLML
+7 ML

-34 SKKCVI
+34 SKKCVV
-40 GTDTRLSRNMI
+40 GTDTRLSRNII
-51 AETVKAGLMQCGIDI
+51 AETVKAGLMQCGVDI
-66 YNLGIVPTPVV
+66 YNLGVVPTPVV
-77 FRESRKYGAGIVIT
+77 FRESRKYGAGIVVT
-91 SSHNPT
+91 ASHNPT

-103 LIIEG
+103 MLIDG
-108 KGVNQEQLEI
+108 KGINQEQLDL

-123 ITSKSN
+123 VTNKSK

-138 AYIDDAVKII
+138 AYVDEAAQII
-148 GKVSNS
+148 GKVSDN

-176 IGCNVI
+176 IGCDVI
-182 TINDD
+182 TINND

-206 SKSKDSDI
+206 SKSKDVDI

-234 SSDVTL
+234 SSDSTL
-240 GLGVAKALQLGCK
+240 GLGVAKALELGCK

-289 IIETQSCAGGEGS
+289 IVETQSCAGGEGS

-333 HDVLNLMEGY
+333 SDVLNLMEKY

-348 KIEVDLECQEKIL
+348 KIEVGLEYQEKVL
-361 KAVFD
+361 KNLFD
-366 ILKEKYRDLQTLD
+366 VLKEKYRNLQTLD
-379 GIKVVVN
+379 GIKVIVD

-411 EDAKNIHLQIKELVK
+411 EDARNIHLQTKELVK
-426 QSHEQIK
+426 QSYEQIK
-433 RKKDN
+433 

>member
-1 VKISIS
+1 
-7 GIRGIFGKDLML
+7 ML
-19 NDVLKFSNNFSVLIK
+19 NDVLKFSNSFSVLIK
-34 SKKCVI
+34 SKKCVV
-40 GTDTRLSRNMI
+40 GTDTRLSRNII
-51 AETVKAGLMQCGIDI
+51 AETVKAGLMQCGVDI
-66 YNLGIVPTPVV
+66 YNLGVVPTPVV
-77 FRESRKYGAGIVIT
+77 FRESQKYGAGIVVT
-91 SSHNPT
+91 ASHNPT

-103 LIIEG
+103 MLIDG
-108 KGVNQEQLEI
+108 KGINQEQLDL

-123 ITSKSN
+123 VTNKSK

-138 AYIDDAVKII
+138 AYVDEAAQII
-148 GKVSNS
+148 GKVSDN

-176 IGCNVI
+176 IGCDVI
-182 TINDD
+182 TINND

-192 RGPDPTSDPLDELI
+192 RGPDPTSDPLDELV
-206 SKSKDSDI
+206 SKSKDVDI

-234 SSDVTL
+234 SSDSTL
-240 GLGVAKALQLGCK
+240 GLGVAKALELGCK

-289 IIETQSCAGGEGS
+289 IVETQSCAGGEGS

-333 HDVLNLMEGY
+333 SDVLNLMEKY

-348 KIEVDLECQEKIL
+348 KIEVGLEYQEKVL
-361 KAVFD
+361 KNLFD
-366 ILKEKYRDLQTLD
+366 VLKEKYRNLQTLD
-379 GIKVVVN
+379 GIKVIVD

-411 EDAKNIHLQIKELVK
+411 EDARNIHLQIKELVK
-426 QSHEQIK
+426 QSYEQIK
-433 RKKDN
+433 

>member
-1 VKISIS
+1 
-7 GIRGIFGKDLML
+7 ML

-34 SKKCVI
+34 SKKCVV
-40 GTDTRLSRNMI
+40 GTDTRLSRNII
-51 AETVKAGLMQCGIDI
+51 AENVKAGLMQCGVDI
-66 YNLGIVPTPVV
+66 YNLGVVPTPVV
-77 FRESRKYGAGIVIT
+77 FRESLKYGAGIVVT
-91 SSHNPT
+91 ASHNPT

-103 LIIEG
+103 MLIDG
-108 KGVNQEQLEI
+108 KGINQEQLDL

-123 ITSKSN
+123 VTNKSK

-138 AYIDDAVKII
+138 AYVDEAAQII
-148 GKVSNS
+148 GKISDN

-167 NIASSLLQK
+167 NTASSLLQK
-176 IGCNVI
+176 IGCDVI
-182 TINDD
+182 TINND

-192 RGPDPTSDPLDELI
+192 RGPDPTSDPLDELV
-206 SKSKDSDI
+206 SKSKNVDI

-234 SSDVTL
+234 SSDSTL
-240 GLGVAKALQLGCK
+240 GLGVAKALELGCK
-253 NFVLSLDTS
+253 NFVLSQDTS

-289 IIETQSCAGGEGS
+289 IVETQSCAGGEGS
-302 SGGFIFPDFNFCRD
+302 SGGFIFPDFNFCRG

-333 HDVLNLMEGY
+333 SDVLNLMEKY

-348 KIEVDLECQEKIL
+348 KIEVGLEYQEKVL
-361 KAVFD
+361 KNLFD
-366 ILKEKYRDLQTLD
+366 ILKEKYRNLQTLD
-379 GIKVVVN
+379 GIKVIVD

-411 EDAKNIHLQIKELVK
+411 EDARNIHLQTKELVK
-426 QSHEQIK
+426 QSYEQIK
-433 RKKDN
+433 

>member
-1 VKISIS
+1 
-7 GIRGIFGKDLML
+7 ML

-34 SKKCVI
+34 SKKCVV
-40 GTDTRLSRNMI
+40 GTDTRLSRNII
-51 AETVKAGLMQCGIDI
+51 AETVKAGLMQCGVDI
-66 YNLGIVPTPVV
+66 YNLGVVPTPVV
-77 FRESRKYGAGIVIT
+77 FRESRKYGAGIVVT
-91 SSHNPT
+91 ASHNPT

-103 LIIEG
+103 MLIDG
-108 KGVNQEQLEI
+108 KGINQEQLDL

-123 ITSKSN
+123 VTNKSK

-138 AYIDDAVKII
+138 AYVDEAAQII
-148 GKVSNS
+148 GKVSDN

-176 IGCNVI
+176 IGCDVI
-182 TINDD
+182 TINND

-192 RGPDPTSDPLDELI
+192 RGPDPTSDPLDELV
-206 SKSKDSDI
+206 SKSKDVDI

-234 SSDVTL
+234 SSDSTL
-240 GLGVAKALQLGCK
+240 GLGVAKALELGCK

-275 VFRSKVGEVNVIEK
+275 VFRSKVGEVNVIKK
-289 IIETQSCAGGEGS
+289 IVETQSCAGGEGS

-333 HDVLNLMEGY
+333 SDVLNLMEKY

-348 KIEVDLECQEKIL
+348 KIEVGLEYQEKVL
-361 KAVFD
+361 KNLFD
-366 ILKEKYRDLQTLD
+366 VLKEKYRNLQTLD
-379 GIKVVVN
+379 GIKVIID

-411 EDAKNIHLQIKELVK
+411 EDARNIHLQTKELVK
-426 QSHEQIK
+426 QSYEQIK
-433 RKKDN
+433 

>member
-1 VKISIS
+1 
-7 GIRGIFGKDLML
+7 ML
-19 NDVLKFSNNFSVLIK
+19 NDVLKFSNSFSVLIK
-34 SKKCVI
+34 SKKCVV
-40 GTDTRLSRNMI
+40 GTDTRLSRNII
-51 AETVKAGLMQCGIDI
+51 AETVKAGLMQCGVDI
-66 YNLGIVPTPVV
+66 YNLGVVPTPVV
-77 FRESRKYGAGIVIT
+77 FRESRKYGAGIVVT
-91 SSHNPT
+91 ASHNPT

-103 LIIEG
+103 MIIDG
-108 KGVNQEQLEI
+108 KGINQEQLDL

-123 ITSKSN
+123 VTNKSK

-138 AYIDDAVKII
+138 AYVDEAAQII
-148 GKVSNS
+148 GKVSDN

-176 IGCNVI
+176 IGCDVI
-182 TINDD
+182 TINND

-192 RGPDPTSDPLDELI
+192 RGPDPTSDPLDELV
-206 SKSKDSDI
+206 SKSKDVDI

-234 SSDVTL
+234 SSDSTL
-240 GLGVAKALQLGCK
+240 GLGVAKALELGCK

-289 IIETQSCAGGEGS
+289 IVETQSCAGGEGS

-333 HDVLNLMEGY
+333 SDVLNLMEKY

-348 KIEVDLECQEKIL
+348 KIEVGLEYQEKVL
-361 KAVFD
+361 KNLFD
-366 ILKEKYRDLQTLD
+366 VLKEKYRNLQTLD
-379 GIKVVVN
+379 GIKVIVG

-411 EDAKNIHLQIKELVK
+411 EDARNIHLQTKELVK
-426 QSHEQIK
+426 QSYEQIK
-433 RKKDN
+433 

>member
-1 VKISIS
+1 
-7 GIRGIFGKDLML
+7 ML
-19 NDVLKFSNNFSVLIK
+19 NDVLKFSNSFSVLIK
-34 SKKCVI
+34 SKKCVV
-40 GTDTRLSRNMI
+40 GTDTRLSRNII
-51 AETVKAGLMQCGIDI
+51 AENVKAGLMQCGVDI
-66 YNLGIVPTPVV
+66 YNLGVVPTPVV
-77 FRESRKYGAGIVIT
+77 FRESQKYGAGIVVT
-91 SSHNPT
+91 ASHNPT

-103 LIIEG
+103 MLIDG
-108 KGVNQEQLEI
+108 KGINQEQLDL

-123 ITSKSN
+123 VTNKSK

-138 AYIDDAVKII
+138 AYVDEAAQII
-148 GKVSNS
+148 GKVSDN

-176 IGCNVI
+176 IGCDVI
-182 TINDD
+182 TINND

-192 RGPDPTSDPLDELI
+192 RGPDPTSDPLDELV
-206 SKSKDSDI
+206 SKSKDVDI

-234 SSDVTL
+234 SSDSTL
-240 GLGVAKALQLGCK
+240 GLGVAKALELGCK

-289 IIETQSCAGGEGS
+289 IVETQSCAGGEGS

-333 HDVLNLMEGY
+333 SDVLNLMEKY

-348 KIEVDLECQEKIL
+348 KIEVGLEYQEKIL
-361 KAVFD
+361 KNLFD
-366 ILKEKYRDLQTLD
+366 VLKEKYRNLQTLD
-379 GIKVVVN
+379 GIKVIVD

-411 EDAKNIHLQIKELVK
+411 EDARNIHLQTKELVK
-426 QSHEQIK
+426 QSYEQIK
-433 RKKDN
+433 